1 MSVCHKRLQYSPLFR
16 LLFNNNQK
24 LRKEIRET
32 PALVKDKNGS
42 LRLEMS
48 RDHPSLVQQSR
59 FHTLDWR
66 ASGDVSLIIS
76 KSDPENPSVEEII
89 SAEKYVSGYACKGNR
104 PTGAVLDL
112 FNDLVNCTDESGAT
126 ANSICTKLLMETVK
140 RDSSAVEA
148 SFELS
153 RIPLYRCSHTFE
165 NVSLSGCML
174 LNCNIEDKFVTKNT
188 ALDRYLQ
195 RDEQDLSS
203 FYGLVC

>member
-1 MSVCHKRLQYSPLFR
+1 MS
-16 LLFNNNQK
+16 LLLYQK
-24 LRKEIRET
+24 VIPRT
-32 PALVKDKNGS
+32 P
-42 LRLEMS
+42 
-48 RDHPSLVQQSR
+48 
-59 FHTLDWR
+59 
-66 ASGDVSLIIS
+66 
-76 KSDPENPSVEEII
+76 VEEII
-89 SAEKYVSGYACKGNR
+89 SVEKYVSGYACKGNR

-140 RDSSAVEA
+140 RDISAVEA

-153 RIPLYRCSHTFE
+153 RIPLYRCSHTFK

-195 RDEQDLSS
+195 RDEQDMSS